1 MGTCTLEVILSRL
14 QKTVAGLFAV
24 VILLQATVTYNGAYT
39 FSGVVTLANSSVL
52 GTPASI
58 NLTNATAFPYAT
70 GGGGLLPLA
79 NGGTNCATPYAI
91 NAQTTTYQVL
101 AADFTCFK
109 TISVA
114 SGTFTITLV
123 ASGSQPVAGT
133 WLKVVNYGSGVV
145 TIARSGQNINGGTTS
160 LTLQS
165 ASATVP
171 SEAWVF
177 SDGTNYFVS
186 GSFLNPMTAAG
197 DIIYASTTGLP
208 TRLPAAGASVV
219 LHGGTTP
226 SWSAVAISTDVTGL
240 GTGVATF
247 LGTPSGV
254 NFNSMIASG
263 GIPLVPGSHS
273 AAYTTVLADGGSGLL
288 HPTADNNARTFTIDS
303 NANVAYPVGTTITIY
318 NQINTLTI
326 AITSDTLVLGGT
338 LTTGSRTLAAGGVA
352 TAWKITSTLWVISG
366 PGLS

>member
-70 GGGGLLPLA
+70 GGAGLLPLA

-177 SDGTNYFVS
+177 SDGANYFVS

-197 DIIYASTTGLP
+197 DIIYAGTTGLP

-247 LGTPSGV
+247 LGTPSGA
-254 NFNSMIASG
+254 NFNAMIAAG
-263 GIPLVPGSHS
+263 GVPIAQSSKS
-273 AAYTTVLADGGSGLL
+273 AAYTTVLADGGTQIL

-303 NANVAYPVGTTITIY
+303 NANVAYPIGTVITFI
-318 NQINTLTI
+318 NQINTVTL
-326 AITSDTLVLGGT
+326 AISSDTLQLAGT
-338 LTTGSRTLAAGGVA
+338 ASTGSRTLAAGSICTVI
-352 TAWKITSTLWVISG
+352 KIASTLWYASG
-366 PGLS
+366 PGVT